1 MIATQTMRETVGME
15 SIVDYV
21 VYVIPE
27 AASSLSEIS
36 NFLAAFASLVSVL
49 IACLALRFSSKQ
61 IKIHEQHNRLMA
73 TPHLSGWNHIN
84 SDTDTYTF
92 TLENNGLGPAI
103 VREIT
108 LLVDGNPQEGKG
120 SELIKA
126 AVDKMFAHET
136 INSGIEMF
144 TTGEF
149 IAVGKKFDILT
160 IKITNKKAEDLR
172 MYVAGKTQLL
182 ISYDSIL
189 GDSYLFDSELD

>member
-1 MIATQTMRETVGME
+1 MIAVHKTRKAVGME
-15 SIVDYV
+15 SVVDYV

-36 NFLAAFASLVSVL
+36 NVLAAIASLASVL
-49 IACLALRFSSKQ
+49 IACLALRFSNKQ
-61 IKIHEQHNRLMA
+61 IKMHEQHNRLMA

-84 SDTDTYTF
+84 SDSGTYTF

-103 VREIT
+103 VREIS
-108 LLVDGNPQEGKG
+108 LLVDGKPLEGDG
-120 SELIKA
+120 PELIEA
-126 AVDKMFAHET
+126 AVEKMFAHET
-136 INSGIEMF
+136 TNSGIEMF

-160 IKITNKKAEDLR
+160 IQVANKKAEDLR
-172 MYVAGKTQLL
+172 MYIAAKAQLL

-189 GDSYLFDSELD
+189 GDSYFFDSEVD